1 MSIKLGTNF
10 DLKSKQFL
18 DSRQEVQGKS
28 NLKNWTTPVPP
39 GFEVCLD
46 EVWYYY
52 DPTIN
57 LDETGHWI
65 PRLVSSEELES
76 GEIIEASNRAI
87 SADAVDAINER
98 LNGKL
103 EEIETNYSN
112 ADQILEEKIQEI
124 NARLNADA
132 DEAAGYKISNIY
144 WGTIANNTSFEVG
157 YSVDTKI
164 PEYNNNPAISY
175 KITGTNYSSGPY
187 YLDLESET
195 LTKSNADN
203 ETRNISHDF
212 EQPISKVHKTLTATA
227 KLTWTYQ
234 RFWGTV
240 AEDEKS
246 ILLNGGAGGYNLAK
260 TKYFELSTSKSIS
273 EKTFDCSGGKYP
285 FFIVYAGNSNSWTPS
300 KVTVGGFA
308 NSNYTISR
316 INLINTFG
324 IEIPYFVFM
333 LNQIQTANNIKIT
346 IEG

>member
-28 NLKNWTTPVPP
+28 DLKNWTTPVPP

-76 GEIIEASNRAI
+76 GEIVEASNRAI

-112 ADQILEEKIQEI
+112 ADQMLEEKIQEI
-124 NARLNADA
+124 NARLNADT

-144 WGTIANNTSFEVG
+144 WGTVANNTSFEVG

-187 YLDLESET
+187 YLDLENET
-195 LTKSNADN
+195 LTKSSADN
-203 ETRNISHDF
+203 ETKNISHDF

-240 AEDEKS
+240 TEDEKS
-246 ILLNGGAGGYNLAK
+246 ILLNGGTEGYNLAK
-260 TKYFELSTSKSIS
+260 AKHFELSTSKSIS
-273 EKTFDCSGGKYP
+273 EITFNCSGGKYP
-285 FFIVYAGNSNSWTPS
+285 FFIVYTGNYPSWNPS

-308 NSNYTISR
+308 NSNYAISK
-316 INLINTFG
+316 INLVNTFDV
-324 IEIPYFVFM
+324 EIPYFIFM

>member
-28 NLKNWTTPVPP
+28 DLKNWTTPVPP

-52 DPTIN
+52 DPTVN

-65 PRLVSSEELES
+65 PRLVGSEELES

-98 LNGKL
+98 LSGKL
-103 EEIETNYSN
+103 EEIETNYSD
-112 ADQILEEKIQEI
+112 ADRVLEGKIQEI
-124 NARLNADA
+124 NARLNAGA
-132 DEAAGYKISNIY
+132 DDAAGYKIDNIR
-144 WGTIANNTSFEVG
+144 WGTFADNTTFEVG
-157 YSVDTKI
+157 YSVNTKI

-175 KITGTNYSSGPY
+175 EITGTDYSSGPY

-195 LTKSNADN
+195 LTKRSADN

-212 EQPISKVHKTLTATA
+212 EQPISKVHKILTATT
-227 KLTWTYQ
+227 KLNWTYQ

-240 AEDEKS
+240 TEDEKS
-246 ILLNGGAGGYNLAK
+246 ILLDGGTKGYNLAK
-260 TKYFELSTSKSIS
+260 AKRSELSTSKSIS
-273 EKTFDCSGGKYP
+273 EITFDCSGGKYP
-285 FFIVYAGNSNSWTPS
+285 FFIVYTGNHPSWSPS

-308 NSNYTISR
+308 NSNYSIYKKT
-316 INLINTFG
+316 LINTFG
-324 IEIPYFVFM
+324 IEIPYFIFM
-333 LNQIQTANNIKIT
+333 LNQIQTAYNITIT